1 MAASYLI
8 DTNILIHAIRQKK
21 GRWELLEGLVQAGG
35 SLACS
40 VLTVGELYAG
50 MKPHEKARTEEL
62 LGGFERHEVTE
73 EIARYAG
80 LLKNEWAAKGFTFT
94 LVDMLIA
101 ATAIAHRLTLVTE
114 NRKDFPIPE
123 LTFLDLPPTTPS
135 SAS

>member
-1 MAASYLI
+1 MAASYLV
-8 DTNILIHAIRQKK
+8 DTNILVHAIRQKK
-21 GRWELLEGLVQAGG
+21 GRWEFLEGLVQAGG

-62 LGGFERHEVTE
+62 LDGFERYEVTE

-94 LVDMLIA
+94 LVDMTIA
-101 ATAIAHRLTLVTE
+101 ATAIAHKLTLITE
-114 NRKDFPIPE
+114 NRKDFPMPE
-123 LTFLDLPPTTPS
+123 LTLHDLPTPS
-135 SAS
+135 